1 MFSKEEKN
9 RALLRLKMNGMAYQ
23 RTVVELGYP
32 TSACLRQWANP
43 KLKVIAKQAQ
53 YQRKHTLIKPRVSC
67 TIEEKLKAIHR
78 CRDLGELPDKVAM
91 EMGLASGSVIS
102 NWKRLFQEKG
112 YLVSVKKS
120 REITPPQSLIET
132 PKTPPETPNDYEALK
147 AAYEALQAQNKAY
160 LEEREKLVAER
171 EQVAM
176 ERDVLAKTIELLKK
190 DPGVN
195 PEAMSNLE
203 KVGIVDAMGDR
214 YSRLTM
220 RRYLGLSQSSYYYTR
235 AILVA
240 EDKYYE
246 IRGKIRSIFEDSN
259 STYGYRRIW
268 GELKNEGARL
278 SEKVV
283 RRLMAEEELFVIRCK
298 KRHFISY
305 QGEVTPAPA
314 NLLERDFHADKP
326 NEKWL
331 TDITEF
337 HIPAGKIYLS
347 PILDCHDGLIVS
359 WSVGTS
365 PNSELANSS
374 LKKAI
379 ATLSGETPIV
389 HSDRGGHYRWPG
401 WIGLMTKH
409 NLTRSMSKKG
419 CSPDNSACEGFFGRL
434 KNECFYNKT
443 FARMTTH
450 QFIAYIDR
458 YILWYNNK
466 RIKKS
471 LGYLSPVDYRRQQL
485 QAA

>member
-1 MFSKEEKN
+1 MYFPEEKQ
-9 RALLRLKMNGMAYQ
+9 RALTRLKKNGMAYQ

-32 TSACLRQWANP
+32 SAVCLYQWAHP
-43 KLKVIAKQAQ
+43 KLKPKLKQES
-53 YQRKHTLIKPRVSC
+53 YQRKYTLIKPRVTC
-67 TIEEKLKAIHR
+67 TIEEKLQAIHR
-78 CRDLGELPDKVAM
+78 CYDRGESPQKVSK
-91 EMGLASGSVIS
+91 EMGLAAGSVIS
-102 NWKRLFQEKG
+102 NWKREYQEKG
-112 YLVSVKKS
+112 YLTSVKKD
-120 REITPPQSLIET
+120 RETTPPPGLIEA
-132 PKTPPETPNDYEALK
+132 PESSPAMPDSYEALK
-147 AAYEALQAQNKAY
+147 AAYEVLQAQNKAY

-176 ERDVLAKTIELLKK
+176 ERDVLAKTIEILKK

-195 PEAMSNLE
+195 PETMSNLE
-203 KVGIVDAMGDR
+203 KVVIVDAMGNR
-214 YSRLTM
+214 YSRPTL
-220 RRYLGLSQSSYYYTR
+220 RQYLGLSKSSYYYAR
-235 AILVA
+235 AAIIT

-246 IRGKIRSIFEDSN
+246 IRGKIHGIFHASD
-259 STYGYRRIW
+259 STYGYRRTW
-268 GELKNEGARL
+268 GELKNEGVRI

-283 RRLMAEEELFVIRCK
+283 RRLMNEEELFVIRCK
-298 KRHFISY
+298 KRHYSSY

-337 HIPAGKIYLS
+337 HIPAGKVYLS

-365 PNSELANSS
+365 PNAELVNSS

-401 WIGLMTKH
+401 WIGLMTEN
-409 NLTRSMSKKG
+409 NLTRSMSRKG

-434 KNECFYNKT
+434 KNECFYNKRFT
-443 FARMTTH
+443 GVSTNEFTT
-450 QFIAYIDR
+450 YIDK
-458 YILWYNNK
+458 YIQWYNTK

-471 LGYLSPVDYRRQQL
+471 LGYLSPAEYRLQRL